1 MWRRLLQTI
10 SLEFDPEFSGNI
22 FNLCQRLHPKD
33 KFQGGGIGL
42 AVKKKIIEKLND
54 LIRVESLDTLGSV
67 LILKLPIRQA
77 RVQPLC
83 MTTTKILLADDDDDD
98 REVFNTVIST
108 KPDVTLIRCLE
119 NGREVIEFLD
129 RLPEESLPDIIILDQ
144 NMPKMNGIETLEYLK
159 AHDRYARITVAIYS
173 TFTDAR
179 LVEKYRKLGAALV
192 LTKPSRM
199 EDYNTLV
206 NNILNL
212 LNQRT

>member
-1 MWRRLLQTI
+1 M
-10 SLEFDPEFSGNI
+10 
-22 FNLCQRLHPKD
+22 
-33 KFQGGGIGL
+33 
-42 AVKKKIIEKLND
+42 A
-54 LIRVESLDTLGSV
+54 
-67 LILKLPIRQA
+67 
-77 RVQPLC
+77 
-83 MTTTKILLADDDDDD
+83 TTKILLADDDDDD
-98 REVFNTVIST
+98 REVFKTVISNKT
-108 KPDVTLIRCLE
+108 DVTLMRCLE

-144 NMPKMNGIETLEYLK
+144 NMPKMNGLETLEYLK
-159 AHDRYARITVAIYS
+159 RQDRYARITVAIYS

-179 LVEKYRKLGAALV
+179 LVEQYRKLGAALV